1 MLDRLGKVRS
11 TTLAVGIVTTTSLV
25 LAGCGGSSDNG
36 EAKKTGPQVAADAA
50 AAVKS
55 AGGFHVSG
63 TVDQSGQ
70 PSTVDLQI
78 QNNDVSGTIS
88 LAGAKLSL
96 IIVNGKAYI
105 KGDTKFWTG
114 NNVPAQTAALLN
126 GRWVA
131 APASSASEFSNLT
144 AAGLANDLQ
153 HPTDSSFTDP
163 VHKAKLNGKS
173 VVVVTQKN
181 GSLLYVAATGK
192 PYPVR
197 IVNKGTSAGTSD
209 FSNWGQT
216 QPIKTPP
223 SPLDLNSSS

>member
-1 MLDRLGKVRS
+1 MLDRSGKARRA
-11 TTLAVGIVTTTSLV
+11 TLAVGVVTTTSLV

-63 TVDQSGQ
+63 TVNQGGK

-88 LAGAKLSL
+88 LEGAKLNL

-105 KGDTKFWTG
+105 KGDTEFWTG
-114 NNVPAQTAALLN
+114 NNVSAQTAALLN

-131 APASSASEFSNLT
+131 APASSTSEFSSLT
-144 AAGLANDLQ
+144 AAGLASDLQ
-153 HPTDSSFTDP
+153 HPTDSSFKTP
-163 VHKAKLNGKS
+163 VHKAKIDGKN
-173 VVVVTQKN
+173 VVVVTQQD
-181 GSLLYVAATGK
+181 GSELDVAASGK

-197 IVNKGTSAGTSD
+197 IVNKGSSAGTTT
-209 FSNWGQT
+209 FSGWGQT
-216 QPIKTPP
+216 QPITTPP
-223 SPLDLNSSS
+223 SPLDLNNAS